1 MKRIIIT
8 RKKQFVN
15 ALMPFWIITGLSKAE
30 FKSKHGLMSDRVKAN
45 LMGQPIQQ
53 LHDFSVLDHAGT
65 RILNGQTVT
74 LEVSNEM
81 CTVFAATMAG
91 ALSNEIQLDCGDDA
105 PIQLTLSAKDG
116 LLAPVYP
123 WLVIHEAK
131 QEDIR

>member
-1 MKRIIIT
+1 MKHIIIT

-15 ALMPFWIITGLSKAE
+15 ALMPFWIITGQPKAE
-30 FKSKHGLMSDRVKAN
+30 FMEKHGLMSDRVKAD

-53 LHDFSVLDHAGT
+53 LHDLSVLDTAGT

-74 LEVSNEM
+74 LEVPNEV

-91 ALSNEIQLDCGDDA
+91 ALSNEVQLGCGGDA
-105 PIQLTLSAKDG
+105 PIRLTLSAKGG
-116 LLAPVYP
+116 LFVPVYP
-123 WLVIHEAK
+123 WLVIHEAE